1 MKTVFISCV
10 ASCILALLLVDAVHA
25 QAAPADPDAQFAKG
39 VQLHQAGDYLG
50 AIEAYQ
56 AVIEL
61 DPRRIDARSNLGA
74 AFVKLGRYEEGIKHY
89 QAVLE
94 RVPEQVQVRFNLAL
108 ALYKSARI
116 SEAADELE
124 RVVTTD
130 RANRSAVLL
139 LADCRTQMGNDAAVV
154 DLLGPRDDDFKDDK
168 LYAYLLGNA
177 LIRRSE
183 LLRGQAYIDRL
194 FHGGES
200 PEAHLLMGVAHLR
213 RSDFRAALPE
223 LQRAVELNPA
233 LAGVQS
239 LLGRA
244 LMGMGRRDEAMVAFR
259 LELEKNPN
267 DFDANL
273 YLGLFLKDDL
283 KLDEAYAHLTRAER
297 LRPQDIGVLYALGST
312 HLASG
317 RVDEAQKALESVTQK
332 APSYRQAHVLLAT
345 VYYRQKKKDLGD
357 RERQTAET
365 LRNAEQ
371 AREPGAVDELGPAY
385 KGETPATSTPRAAA
399 PETAK
404 DRLP

>member
-1 MKTVFISCV
+1 MKTAFLACV
-10 ASCILALLLVDAVHA
+10 VRCTLALSPVDVLQA
-25 QAAPADPDAQFAKG
+25 QAPPADPDAQFAKG
-39 VQLHQAGDYLG
+39 VQLHQGGDYLG

-56 AVIEL
+56 AAIEL
-61 DPRRIDARSNLGA
+61 DPSRIDARSNLGA

-89 QAVLE
+89 QAVLQ

-116 SEAADELE
+116 SEAADELD
-124 RVVTTD
+124 RVVATD
-130 RANRSAVLL
+130 SANRSAVLL
-139 LADCRTQMGNDAAVV
+139 LADCRTQMGNDVAVV
-154 DLLGPRDDDFKDDK
+154 DLLGPRDQEFKDDK

-194 FHGGES
+194 FRGGES
-200 PEAHLLMGVAHLR
+200 AEAHLLMGVAHLR
-213 RSDFRAALPE
+213 RSDFRAALPD
-223 LQRAVELNPA
+223 LQRALELNAA

-259 LELEKNPN
+259 RELDKNPN

-297 LRPQDIGVLYALGST
+297 LRPQDTGVLYALGSA
-312 HLASG
+312 HLAAG
-317 RVDEAQKALESVTQK
+317 RVDEAQKALETVTQK

-365 LRNAEQ
+365 LRAAEQ

-385 KGETPATSTPRAAA
+385 KGDAPAPPTGAA
-399 PETAK
+399 PK
-404 DRLP
+404 DAPKESRP